1 MNRRSVEDDK
11 FNKVGWN
18 KGGGGGRGKRS
29 RKKMENN
36 IDSIVKKERNGI
48 KWGRKF
54 KDNKFTI
61 LKEKWIW

>member
-11 FNKVGWN
+11 FNKLGWN
-18 KGGGGGRGKRS
+18 KGGGGGKRS

-48 KWGRKF
+48 KSGINGENSKIISLRY
-54 KDNKFTI
+54 
-61 LKEKWIW
+61 

>member
-11 FNKVGWN
+11 FNKLGWN

-48 KWGRKF
+48 KWGINGENSKIISLRY
-54 KDNKFTI
+54 
-61 LKEKWIW
+61 

>member
-11 FNKVGWN
+11 FNKLGWN

-48 KWGRKF
+48 KSGINGENSKIISLRY
-54 KDNKFTI
+54 
-61 LKEKWIW
+61 

>member
-11 FNKVGWN
+11 FNKLGWN

-36 IDSIVKKERNGI
+36 IDSIVEKERNGI
-48 KWGRKF
+48 KSGINGENSKIISLRY
-54 KDNKFTI
+54 
-61 LKEKWIW
+61 

>member
-11 FNKVGWN
+11 FNKLGWN

-36 IDSIVKKERNGI
+36 IDSIVKKGRNGI
-48 KWGRKF
+48 KSGINGENSKIISLRY
-54 KDNKFTI
+54 
-61 LKEKWIW
+61 

>member
-11 FNKVGWN
+11 FNKLGWN
-18 KGGGGGRGKRS
+18 KGGGEGRGKRS

-48 KWGRKF
+48 KSGINGENSKIISLRY
-54 KDNKFTI
+54 
-61 LKEKWIW
+61 

>member
-11 FNKVGWN
+11 FNKLGWN

-36 IDSIVKKERNGI
+36 IDSIVKKERNAIKSGI
-48 KWGRKF
+48 NGENSKIISLRY
-54 KDNKFTI
+54 
-61 LKEKWIW
+61 

>member
-1 MNRRSVEDDK
+1 MINLIRWD
-11 FNKVGWN
+11 GI

-48 KWGRKF
+48 KWGINGENSKIISLRY
-54 KDNKFTI
+54 
-61 LKEKWIW
+61 